1 MQQLNIR
8 AYYPAFLAMLFL
20 FSACGEERFGLDYTD
35 YEAPLLTDN
44 DGAVTYQDL
53 TTFPVPTS
61 IMTAAP
67 TFDYNAEY
75 KFSIDTVKAPEGSS
89 FVVNRFVID
98 GDSGAISYDNA
109 NNTLSMGDYVVSVFV
124 QTITG
129 LVSYTDAVRITVGE
143 VPVTLSVD
151 NALVDA
157 GSLEQGLVATVSY
170 TDNSAGGL
178 ITDVVFSLVDGP
190 ENFAIDAA
198 TGEISKTGALS
209 EGPRVLTVRAV
220 TNLGTVVAENLVT
233 VNVGPA
239 PTIAYVQQ
247 DGSTPLSMV
256 TVSPYTA
263 YTSASPMLEGMTAAS
278 WAVDLPD
285 ALTAFAASFSVDMD
299 GAVVLAENAGLPE
312 GTHQIGVT
320 ATNSAGVSLGFPDV
334 FTLVVEFRWE
344 AFFTDLIDSD
354 DANVLPEAAYPGVW
368 AGYDIEGDAGNG
380 WQKVANVGGGN
391 FSGMRRFN
399 PGTLDGCLTRAID
412 ITGVQALRI
421 SFGEMLGYGAAFTA
435 RYSRALYFGET
446 TASLEGGSFMDGE
459 WNALIA
465 PDGPWLGTNWNGGTG
480 PIQQYDPVNVDLAQ
494 VTGNTLYLN
503 WRLFSNDVAAGN
515 QNGQWIITDVV
526 AERAAVFAAEE
537 G

>member
-1 MQQLNIR
+1 
-8 AYYPAFLAMLFL
+8 
-20 FSACGEERFGLDYTD
+20 
-35 YEAPLLTDN
+35 
-44 DGAVTYQDL
+44 
-53 TTFPVPTS
+53 
-61 IMTAAP
+61 
-67 TFDYNAEY
+67 
-75 KFSIDTVKAPEGSS
+75 
-89 FVVNRFVID
+89 
-98 GDSGAISYDNA
+98 
-109 NNTLSMGDYVVSVFV
+109 
-124 QTITG
+124 
-129 LVSYTDAVRITVGE
+129 
-143 VPVTLSVD
+143 
-151 NALVDA
+151 
-157 GSLEQGLVATVSY
+157 
-170 TDNSAGGL
+170 
-178 ITDVVFSLVDGP
+178 
-190 ENFAIDAA
+190 
-198 TGEISKTGALS
+198 
-209 EGPRVLTVRAV
+209 
-220 TNLGTVVAENLVT
+220 
-233 VNVGPA
+233 
-239 PTIAYVQQ
+239 
-247 DGSTPLSMV
+247 
-256 TVSPYTA
+256 
-263 YTSASPMLEGMTAAS
+263 
-278 WAVDLPD
+278 
-285 ALTAFAASFSVDMD
+285 MD

-320 ATNSAGVSLGFPDV
+320 ATNSAGVSLGFSDV

-380 WQKVANVGGGN
+380 WQKVANVGSGN

-480 PIQQYDPVNVDLAQ
+480 PIQQYDPVNVDLTQ